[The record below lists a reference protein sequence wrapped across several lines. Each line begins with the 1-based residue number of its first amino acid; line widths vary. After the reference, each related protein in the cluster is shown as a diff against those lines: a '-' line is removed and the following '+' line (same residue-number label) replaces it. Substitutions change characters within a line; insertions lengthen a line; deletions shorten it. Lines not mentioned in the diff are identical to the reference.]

1 MIFRSKLFP
10 VFLSIIFF
18 FLSFFQTNITVYAS
32 NSSHGGG
39 GSSSSTRPDGEEWFE
54 NDQLGSDKI
63 PLVLGFL
70 TSELKCLTDG
80 NFGSF
85 MTNYFDMKEY
95 FTSKHIS
102 ISEEPDENGDYSM
115 IFSEDL
121 TSAFKQA
128 LLEYAEE
135 TNGFFLMP
143 TTDINTMPPTMFA
156 SSYNYNSFKNLV
168 AESGCIAVADE
179 RHSSVSFSVF
189 RPFHSSRP
197 ISLVRANNLNFS
209 SYCEVNFYDTYSW
222 TKYSFNYRVFY
233 TRYKDNDGYVSYKT
247 FKSWDEAEN
256 YSTKGYAHI
265 GWKLVPGSGNIGAP
279 SSNTFVLYSTDGR
292 KLKVFNS
299 LNALK
304 NYTTGQRSVYFGS
317 GFYDEPGEIQV
328 SFDDLEK
335 YIDGKYDDFF
345 NDLKDLINKE
355 TDNEDSL
362 TEEDLE
368 KLVDQILDKMDE
380 IGGGNNSGDGNDKP
394 GTDNDNTGFL
404 QGMLDALSGYLDEI
418 TAYLDGILIQLGY
431 ISNQIEDMTADAVE
445 EKADSVLLELF
456 SAFGEIGDLLKTK
469 FPFSIPWDIY
479 SMLSFL
485 SSDDPYDTPAR
496 AAPASYFD
504 TGIMT
509 YSSEDGLVINYDDA
523 VMSSTEIDADSGI
536 MPLMTN
542 EDVNSG
548 GNHGG
553 GGSSRPGV
561 GSHYDSEGKYH
572 RAPFYEIPF
581 VISKNMGIEGTL
593 IIDLDPFIPLS
604 EISRTMFTCIFIM
617 SLISLS
623 TKIVDALGDLF
634 PSG

>member
-1 MIFRSKLFP
+1 MKLRFKMFS
-10 VFLSIIFF
+10 VILSIMITFFSIFESN
-18 FLSFFQTNITVYAS
+18 LIVYAS
-32 NSSHGGG
+32 EDIYPPGTSILEKIITEGTTYVAYLGCRLKSLA
-39 GSSSSTRPDGEEWFE
+39 DGDFAKWIQTKDDYIQWW
-54 NDQLGSDKI
+54 NTG
-63 PLVLGFL
+63 
-70 TSELKCLTDG
+70 
-80 NFGSF
+80 
-85 MTNYFDMKEY
+85 
-95 FTSKHIS
+95 HIS
-102 ISEEPDENGDYSM
+102 ISNDVDGSGTPGVVFD
-115 IFSEDL
+115 EDL
-121 TSAFKQA
+121 TAYLKQA
-128 LLEYAEE
+128 ILEYAEE

-304 NYTTGQRSVYFGS
+304 NYTAGQRSVYFGS
-317 GFYDEPGEIQV
+317 GFYNDPGEIKV

-368 KLVDQILDKMDE
+368 KLVDKILNASDGSGGSGSDSGSDAAPSGIIGWLEKIYDKLAD
-380 IGGGNNSGDGNDKP
+380 
-394 GTDNDNTGFL
+394 
-404 QGMLDALSGYLDEI
+404 MLK
-418 TAYLDGILIQLGY
+418 QLKSIKRWTVIDTVINGV
-431 ISNQIEDMTADAVE
+431 DAV
-445 EKADSVLLELF
+445 ADWLDLIHDIISDADDGME
-456 SAFGEIGDLLKTK
+456 SAVSTLSSALDDSAGLLKKK
-469 FPFSIPWDIY
+469 FPFSIPWDI
-479 SMLSFL
+479 LAFVTL
-485 SSDDPYDTPAR
+485 F
-496 AAPASYFD
+496 AAEPEVPCFEVPIDIGVSAV
-504 TGIMT
+504 
-509 YSSEDGLVINYDDA
+509 GLDI
-523 VMSSTEIDADSGI
+523 
-536 MPLMTN
+536 
-542 EDVNSG
+542 
-548 GNHGG
+548 
-553 GGSSRPGV
+553 
-561 GSHYDSEGKYH
+561 HYDFIVDFSDYQYLSDIF
-572 RAPFYEIPF
+572 RAVLSLTYAVGLI
-581 VISKNMGIEGTL
+581 KMTAGIA
-593 IIDLDPFIPLS
+593 
-604 EISRTMFTCIFIM
+604 
-617 SLISLS
+617 S
-623 TKIVDALGDLF
+623 TKKEE
-634 PSG
+634 

>member
-1 MIFRSKLFP
+1 MKLRFKMFS
-10 VFLSIIFF
+10 VILSIMITFFSIFESN
-18 FLSFFQTNITVYAS
+18 LIVYAS
-32 NSSHGGG
+32 EDIYPPGTSILEKIITEGTTYVAYLGCRLKSLA
-39 GSSSSTRPDGEEWFE
+39 DGDFAKWIQTKDDYIQWW
-54 NDQLGSDKI
+54 NTG
-63 PLVLGFL
+63 
-70 TSELKCLTDG
+70 
-80 NFGSF
+80 
-85 MTNYFDMKEY
+85 
-95 FTSKHIS
+95 HIS
-102 ISEEPDENGDYSM
+102 ISNDVDGSGTPGVVFD
-115 IFSEDL
+115 EDL
-121 TSAFKQA
+121 TAYLKQA
-128 LLEYAEE
+128 ILEYAEE

-304 NYTTGQRSVYFGS
+304 NYTAGQRSVYFGS
-317 GFYDEPGEIQV
+317 GFYNDPGEIKV

-368 KLVDQILDKMDE
+368 KLVDKILNASDGSGGSGSDSGSDAAPSGIIGWLEKIYDKLAD
-380 IGGGNNSGDGNDKP
+380 
-394 GTDNDNTGFL
+394 
-404 QGMLDALSGYLDEI
+404 MLK
-418 TAYLDGILIQLGY
+418 QLKSIKRWTVIDTVINGV
-431 ISNQIEDMTADAVE
+431 DAV
-445 EKADSVLLELF
+445 ADWLDLIHDIISDADDGME
-456 SAFGEIGDLLKTK
+456 SAVSTLSSALDDSAGLLKKK
-469 FPFSIPWDIY
+469 FPFSIPWDI
-479 SMLSFL
+479 LAFVTL
-485 SSDDPYDTPAR
+485 F
-496 AAPASYFD
+496 AAEPEVPRFEVPIDIGVSAV
-504 TGIMT
+504 
-509 YSSEDGLVINYDDA
+509 GLDI
-523 VMSSTEIDADSGI
+523 
-536 MPLMTN
+536 
-542 EDVNSG
+542 
-548 GNHGG
+548 
-553 GGSSRPGV
+553 
-561 GSHYDSEGKYH
+561 HYDFIVDFSDYQYLSDIF
-572 RAPFYEIPF
+572 RAVLSLTYAVGLI
-581 VISKNMGIEGTL
+581 KMTAGIA
-593 IIDLDPFIPLS
+593 
-604 EISRTMFTCIFIM
+604 
-617 SLISLS
+617 S
-623 TKIVDALGDLF
+623 TKKEE
-634 PSG
+634 